1 MSVNKALISFCG
13 TPNRALRLLLLAGL
27 LLLVSPAWAMTEDLD
42 QNWQYRW
49 GDSPFVDG
57 KPQWV
62 LQPDHADWQA
72 IDFPS
77 NPPGRNGATNVW
89 YRTQIPDGHWHDPV
103 LYIYSVDL
111 IVQVYQG
118 DRMIYQ
124 YGEFDEQGQGSFSG
138 WPWHMIPLPDDV
150 AGQPI
155 YFRIFSNYMDIGLW
169 GEVKIMERLALYQMI
184 WQRSAEDLVITGFTL
199 LIALLSLLFAV
210 HKAQRPVFIPLALF
224 AFSAAGLALTGTQ
237 AKQLIWF
244 QPLFWD
250 YLAASSYYLLP
261 VGLILLLSRGFHLL
275 SGSVARGLEIVF
287 VSYFV
292 LAIGLS
298 LTGVVSLSDTYP
310 VFDLIFALLV
320 PLTLI
325 LALSYK
331 GQGHKGHGH
340 KEQSRKGLSFDQGV
354 ILTAS
359 ILLTGLLLADMAVA
373 HSWIDW
379 NQIPVG
385 WGTLAFSMALVVL
398 SIRHYVQT
406 QNALEELNSSLE
418 KRVQERTEAL
428 NTIAHR
434 EARRAEAL
442 NFAHQRSEEL
452 GQAVTALS
460 QHQEI
465 ESAIRFLKP
474 CLPELIQP
482 MPGII
487 YWFDGEVF
495 CRGES
500 WLMEDA
506 LIQQHFPRKLSLS
519 YQESPI
525 QVPEHWHSYQLQY
538 SQLEVG
544 TQPLALIWADTSGTQ
559 DELLGIETLALHT
572 LLERGAERL
581 SLTLSQIALKSS
593 LSRFSYEDG
602 LTGLNNRRYLD
613 TTLPRMV
620 QTALEVGSPLAV
632 MICDIDYFKNYND
645 RFGHVAGDEVLQQAA
660 RLMKQLYADKALIS
674 RFGGEEF
681 VVVFAG
687 LTGEEAMEEAE
698 KLRTLLS
705 ETVLNSGD
713 TAPGAVTI
721 SAGVC
726 SLNDRV
732 NSAETLIQ
740 CADKALYQAKNGG
753 RDQVVLASA
762 VVETE

>member
-1 MSVNKALISFCG
+1 MPVNASFALCQ
-13 TPNRALRLLLLAGL
+13 TRCRALGLFLLASLLLGSSALA
-27 LLLVSPAWAMTEDLD
+27 ATQDLN

-62 LQPDHADWQA
+62 LQPDHSDWQA

-77 NPPGRNGATNVW
+77 NPPGRNGATNIW

-111 IVQVYQG
+111 VVQVYQG

-138 WPWHMIPLPDDV
+138 WPWHMIPLPEDAPGKPV
-150 AGQPI
+150 

-199 LIALLSLLFAV
+199 LIAVLSLLFAV
-210 HKAQRPVFIPLALF
+210 YKAQRPVFVPLALF
-224 AFSAAGLALTGTQ
+224 AFSAAGLALTATQ

-275 SGSVARGLEIVF
+275 SGPVARGLEIVF

-292 LAIGLS
+292 LAIGFS
-298 LTGVVSLSDTYP
+298 LAGVVSLSDTYP

-320 PLTLI
+320 PVALV
-325 LALSYK
+325 LALRNK
-331 GQGHKGHGH
+331 GQGLRTLG
-340 KEQSRKGLSFDQGV
+340 FDQGV
-354 ILTAS
+354 IVTAS

-373 HSWIDW
+373 HSLIDW

-385 WGTLAFSMALVVL
+385 WGTLAFSLALVVL
-398 SIRHYVQT
+398 SLRHYVQT
-406 QNALEELNSSLE
+406 QRALEELNSSLE

-474 CLPELIQP
+474 CLPKLIQP

-500 WLMEDA
+500 WQMEDA
-506 LIQQHFPRKLSLS
+506 LIKQHFPRKLSLS

-525 QVPEHWHSYQLQY
+525 QVPEHWHSYRLQY

-559 DELLGIETLALHT
+559 NELLGIESLALHT

-620 QTALEVGSPLAV
+620 QTAQGTGSPLAV

-645 RFGHVAGDEVLQQAA
+645 RFGHVAGDEVLQQTA

-687 LTGEEAMEEAE
+687 LTGEGAMEEAE
-698 KLRTLLS
+698 KLRTLLR

-713 TAPGAVTI
+713 SDPGAVTI

-732 NSAETLIQ
+732 NSAEKLIQ
-740 CADKALYQAKNGG
+740 CADKALYQAKNAG
-753 RDQVVLASA
+753 RDQVVLASE
-762 VVETE
+762 VVGAD